1 MNKMDKVSGGGP
13 GLELAPAVNYRVIA
27 TREKRSEPKSEEFNS
42 WAGNY

>member
-1 MNKMDKVSGGGP
+1 MDKVSGGGP